1 MTMTEDDQDQQATT
15 ATESSAVQL
24 HEPEPEPV
32 GRSIT
37 GGRQSEKSKRRPPPL
52 EGLGDGRAASYGLAV
67 AALRSP
73 GTEYDRASV
82 VEWVHKQAH
91 GLASGDVDVMVQ
103 VLAGQSLVLEAVMLQ
118 FSQRLAAVPASKHQA
133 AAVLAKVLLN
143 TQAAYVRTVG
153 AISALHGRKGSPL
166 DPE

>member
-1 MTMTEDDQDQQATT
+1 MNEDDQDQQATT

-24 HEPEPEPV
+24 HEQGPEGP
-32 GRSIT
+32 SIT
-37 GGRQSEKSKRRPPPL
+37 GGGQSEKSKRRPPPL

-82 VEWVHKQAH
+82 VEWVHTQAH

-103 VLAGQSLVLEAVMLQ
+103 VLAGQSLVLEAVMIQ

-153 AISALHGRKGSPL
+153 AISALHGRNRSPI

>member
-1 MTMTEDDQDQQATT
+1 MSENDQDQHATT

-24 HEPEPEPV
+24 HEQGPE
-32 GRSIT
+32 GRGIT
-37 GGRQSEKSKRRPPPL
+37 GGGQSEKSKRRPPPL

-73 GTEYDRASV
+73 GTEYDKASV

-103 VLAGQSLVLEAVMLQ
+103 VLAGQSLVLEAVMIQ
-118 FSQRLAAVPASKHQA
+118 FSERLAAVPASKHQA

-153 AISALHGRKGSPL
+153 AISALHGRNRSPL